1 MAKKITHFL
10 TLLLTCLLLI
20 GNSNLMSQEVDPF
33 YFNLLEK
40 GEKSFLAGNYKD
52 AVKELEIA
60 AFGILGEN
68 KLRAKAYVYLSLS
81 YYYLKETEKS
91 EKYLK
96 DAISLVGE
104 EELRSLEI
112 AESALLELEKLMNYF
127 KLREVKKESLEIS
140 GEKIEIAESKIK
152 KPEEKERVRKIEKSV
167 AQELVKNIKA
177 YPRNVDLYY
186 ELYNIYIDDNNFKA
200 AKDMLKNLVKNN
212 PGEINGYYLLA
223 KIEFRERKYK
233 DAEKI
238 FERILELSK
247 RIQIKENI
255 SAETR
260 AYLILSSYLRGK
272 RKQAREMVF
281 AWMDDFTNEKISS
294 LSLDIQDKEKLQR
307 IIKIYRSQAEAE
319 REKIKIKK
327 LEADIKKE
335 PHDIPLYY
343 ALFEIY
349 EKRKDTKRAK
359 KILQNLV
366 KNNPNEMKGFFL
378 LGRTEFSQKRY
389 KEALRRFRRTLV
401 TSDEYYVERELVL
414 KSMVYTCLCLD
425 YLKRKEAIK
434 IYLKTLY
441 DSASESEIQQILK
454 EEGLEEEWE
463 KIK

>member
-60 AFGILGEN
+60 AFGIPGEN
-68 KLRAKAYVYLSLS
+68 KLRAKAYVYISLS
-81 YYYLKETEKS
+81 YYYLKETDKS

-112 AESALLELEKLMNYF
+112 AESARIELENLLNSF
-127 KLREVKKESLEIS
+127 KLKENQKQAA
-140 GEKIEIAESKIK
+140 EKRSVRRVDIALIK
-152 KPEEKERVRKIEKSV
+152 
-167 AQELVKNIKA
+167 ELVKNIKA
-177 YPRNVDLYY
+177 HPRNVDLYY
-186 ELYNIYIDDNNFKA
+186 ELYNIYIDDNNFRA

-247 RIQIKENI
+247 RIQIKESI

-281 AWMDDFTNEKISS
+281 ARMDDFTNEKISS

-359 KILQNLV
+359 KVLQNLV

-414 KSMVYTCLCLD
+414 KSMIYTCLCLD

-463 KIK
+463 KIKAQISKLKNNKT

>member
-1 MAKKITHFL
+1 MAKKITHLL

-33 YFNLLEK
+33 YSNLLEK

-81 YYYLKETEKS
+81 YYYLKETDKS

-112 AESALLELEKLMNYF
+112 AESARIELENLLNSF
-127 KLREVKKESLEIS
+127 KLKENQKQAA
-140 GEKIEIAESKIK
+140 EKRSVRRVDIGLIK
-152 KPEEKERVRKIEKSV
+152 
-167 AQELVKNIKA
+167 ELVKNIKA
-177 YPRNVDLYY
+177 HPRNVDLYY

-247 RIQIKENI
+247 RIQIKESI
-255 SAETR
+255 LAETR

-281 AWMDDFTNEKISS
+281 ARMDDFTNEKISS

-401 TSDEYYVERELVL
+401 TSDEYYVERELFL
-414 KSMVYTCLCLD
+414 KSVVYTCLCLD

-441 DSASESEIQQILK
+441 DSASESEIQQLLV
-454 EEGLEEEWE
+454 EEGLEEQWE
-463 KIK
+463 RIK